1 LTTKV
6 ERATLLLLLLI
17 LKTTPFRIAL
27 LAAVLLLAWAP
38 AAYAWSWPV
47 QGPVVQ
53 PFAYDESHPYA
64 SGQHRGID
72 IGADAPGEQVVAP
85 AAGTVSF
92 AGSVPTNGECVT
104 IQTPDGYT
112 VTLTHLGT
120 ILVAKGAPVTE
131 GQAVGTIG
139 PSGTPELDGP
149 YVHLGIRTT
158 SDSNGYLDP
167 LSLLPPPAAQ
177 STPTPSQQS
186 AVSQPSSSSN
196 SSTSSVSAPADP
208 APAAPVAAGAPSVA
222 APRGSRVTSQ
232 QSRGSQH
239 ERSRAGESRTETR
252 TQRSSQRP
260 ASGGSKTSHRVRPAQ
275 RHIPVRTSAA
285 RRPVVEATAP
295 TRPAG
300 LDAGHEIQPSAPV
313 MQPHARTLGVPSP
326 LPVILNGAAALVA
339 LAAVLIARRRR
350 CRSASAQ
357 VLQLPRSEH
366 MRRAA

>member
-1 LTTKV
+1 
-6 ERATLLLLLLI
+6 
-17 LKTTPFRIAL
+17 
-27 LAAVLLLAWAP
+27 
-38 AAYAWSWPV
+38 V

-158 SDSNGYLDP
+158 SDTDGYLDP
-167 LSLLPPPAAQ
+167 LSLLPPPAVQ
-177 STPTPSQQS
+177 STPTSSQQP

-196 SSTSSVSAPADP
+196 SSTSSASAPADPAP

-239 ERSRAGESRTETR
+239 ERSRARESRTETR

-260 ASGGSKTSHRVRPAQ
+260 ASGDAKTSHRVRPAQ

-295 TRPAG
+295 TRPTG
-300 LDAGHEIQPSAPV
+300 LDAGHEIQPSATV
-313 MQPHARTLGVPSP
+313 MEPHARPLGVPSP

-339 LAAVLIARRRR
+339 LGAVLIARRRR
-350 CRSASAQ
+350 SPSASAQ